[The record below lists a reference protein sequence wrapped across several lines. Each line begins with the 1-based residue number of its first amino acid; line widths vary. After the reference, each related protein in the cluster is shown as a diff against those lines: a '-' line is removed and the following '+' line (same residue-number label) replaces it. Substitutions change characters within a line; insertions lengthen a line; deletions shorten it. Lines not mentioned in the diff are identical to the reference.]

1 LLDLSLECG
10 IARQQQALNLLES
23 GTNATKYHAMLC
35 GDCFYLYNWKTEK
48 NNRIIIHQLG
58 IWKLPKSRPQLVQRP
73 KSKPF
78 VLQLC
83 WC

>member
-48 NNRIIIHQLG
+48 IIVSLSINWGFGNSQNR
-58 IWKLPKSRPQLVQRP
+58 
-73 KSKPF
+73 
-78 VLQLC
+78 VLD
-83 WC
+83 